1 MAEKRVNPYIIA
13 AVMILPT
20 FFAMV
25 ATSGT
30 NVCMPY
36 IAGFYGATQ
45 NEANTV
51 ITSYMISNGAMLPLT
66 GWLVKA
72 FGEKRVALWCIY
84 IFTVGA
90 FMCAFSPNLP
100 FLIVSRLIE
109 GVGGGPLMPLSQSVL
124 LSVFPKEQRGTAMGL
139 FGFAVILSP
148 LIGPVLGGYL
158 TDNYSWQWVFLI
170 NIPFC
175 ILSIFLIKKYLKEP
189 ARKGI
194 KQKFDTVGL
203 VLISVALIAMQ
214 IVLDKGEQNNWLDC
228 TWIAWTA
235 GISLFAFIFFFI
247 WELEYE
253 NAFAKL
259 RIFENRNFAVGTFL
273 GGIVNLMV
281 YSTILLIPLFVQSIL
296 GYTAFLSGCAVAA
309 RILSCAI
316 MLAVAGQLANVIDNR
331 ILIAVGL
338 FIMGASTFAFS
349 MINTQSSMASIVV
362 PNFFF
367 GCGIAFTF
375 IPVSA
380 MTFATISPR
389 KVADGAGLHSLY
401 KCVLTAFV
409 TTACTT
415 FIQRVSQ
422 VHQNYLVHNIST
434 TSLSFKLH
442 KAVLHSHYLV
452 NLSHFL
458 AAKKASVSI
467 YKQMLVQARLSA
479 FYDLF
484 LILALIAI
492 CSIPLV
498 LLLKPRIKEAE
509 E

>member
-1 MAEKRVNPYIIA
+1 MPEKKPNPYIIA

-45 NEANTV
+45 NETNTV

-72 FGEKRVALWCIY
+72 FGEKKTALWCIY
-84 IFTVGA
+84 LFTIGA
-90 FMCAFSPNLP
+90 FMCAVSPNLP
-100 FLIVSRLIE
+100 FLIISRLIE
-109 GVGGGPLMPLSQSVL
+109 GIGGGPLMPLSQSVL
-124 LSVFPKEQRGTAMGL
+124 LSVFPKEKRGTAMGL

-158 TDNYSWQWVFLI
+158 TDNYGWQWVFII

-175 ILSIFLIKKYLKEP
+175 LLAIYLIKKYLKDP
-189 ARKGI
+189 VLKPV
-194 KQKFDTVGL
+194 KQKLDVVGL
-203 VLISVALIAMQ
+203 VLISIALGTMQ

-235 GISLFAFIFFFI
+235 GISFFAFIFFFI
-247 WELEYE
+247 WELEYKDS
-253 NAFAKL
+253 FAKL

-281 YSTILLIPLFVQSIL
+281 YSTILLVPLFVQNIL
-296 GYTAFLSGCAVAA
+296 GYNATLSGFAVSA
-309 RILSCAI
+309 RIFSCMI
-316 MLAVAGQLANVIDNR
+316 MLVVVGQLANIIDNR
-331 ILIAVGL
+331 LLIAIGS
-338 FIMGASTFAFS
+338 FIMGVSTFMFAG
-349 MINTQSSMASIVV
+349 MNPTSSMASIVI
-362 PNFFF
+362 PNFIF
-367 GCGIAFTF
+367 GSGIAFTF
-375 IPVSA
+375 IPMSA
-380 MTFATISPR
+380 MTFATISSR
-389 KVADGAGLHSLY
+389 KIADGAGLHSLY

-415 FIQRVSQ
+415 FVQRMSQ
-422 VHQNYLVHNIST
+422 LHQTYLAHNITKS
-434 TSLSFKLH
+434 SLIYQHHCAALK
-442 KAVLHSHYLV
+442 SHYLI
-452 NLSHFL
+452 NMSNYM
-458 AAKKASVSI
+458 AGKKAVSGI
-467 YKQMLVQARLSA
+467 YKQMLMQAKLCA

-492 CSIPLV
+492 CAIPLV
-498 LLLKPRIKEAE
+498 LLLQPRIKEARE
-509 E
+509 